1 MKLLP
6 FLSCLVAFL
15 PFAPVV
21 SAVRMIYSNS
31 LNPCQQNSNFTAS
44 LFKVLFTP
52 GNNTLD
58 FKIDGVSSI
67 NGFITADVE
76 LFAYGFSALKETINP
91 CKLKGFDLKGLCPM
105 RTGPIDSKFNI
116 QKLSPDVINKIPTVA
131 YGVPDLDLKMRIY
144 INDTDTGK
152 SIACL
157 EAQLSN
163 GNTVYQKAVGWAVAV
178 IAGLGLVASAVTS
191 GLGHSNTAAHVAAN
205 ALSLFGFFQAQ
216 AMIGMTSVTLPP
228 IVQSWT
234 QNFQW
239 SMGIIRIGFLQRICT
254 WYQRATGG
262 QPSTTLSTLSTT
274 SVQVQKRSL
283 DFVDRVVDRA
293 GAALMK
299 RTNGQDTIAESV
311 KTTIVR
317 GIERVGFR
325 AHIEKTNIFM
335 TGLIFFVFF
344 VACVLGMVALF
355 KGYCE
360 IASRKGW
367 IKGDKFQDFRNGW
380 KIVMRGILYR
390 LTLIG
395 YPQMSILCL
404 WELTVR
410 DSSAEVVLAV
420 FMLIAMNAALG
431 FAAFT
436 VIRLAQKSV
445 EMHKNPAYILYSDP
459 SALNKWG
466 FLYVQYRATA
476 YYCVVPVLVYILI
489 KSMFVGLAQPSQIT
503 QAIALL
509 IIEAALLVGASVMR
523 PWMDKKTNIFNISIC
538 AINFFNVILLLFFTQ
553 VFNQPG
559 LVTGIMGVVFF
570 IVNAVFA
577 LILLILVLI
586 SSVYAIVSKNPDTRY
601 QPMRD
606 DRGSFIKS
614 QTQLT
619 TELDALGATARG
631 ESKMLEDDSSYSG
644 GSFAHRSDSPMHN
657 MPRQQPNS
665 PLDPSVPL
673 FPADGQARN
682 APLPPTYNS
691 HGMAPGGFNRVA
703 NASPVPRS
711 FNTSPFPRGPSANS
725 NPQQYRMA
733 NNSSPWQ
740 RGAGYDH

>member
-21 SAVRMIYSNS
+21 SAVRMITSSS

-44 LFKVLFTP
+44 LFNVLFTP
-52 GNNTLD
+52 ENNTLHVE
-58 FKIDGVSSI
+58 IDGVSSI
-67 NGFITADVE
+67 NGFVTADVE

-105 RTGPIDSKFNI
+105 RTGPIDSNFNI
-116 QKLSPDVINKIPTVA
+116 RSLSQDVIDKIPTVA

-163 GNTVYQKAVGWAVAV
+163 GNTVYQKAVGWVVAV

-239 SMGIIRIGFLQRICT
+239 SMGIIRVGFLQRICT

-283 DFVDRVVDRA
+283 DFVDRA

-299 RTNGQDTIAESV
+299 RTNGQDGIAESV

-325 AHIEKTNIFM
+325 AGIEKTNIFM

-344 VACVLGMVALF
+344 VAITLGLVALF

-367 IKGDKFQDFRNGW
+367 IKGEKFQDFRNGW

-410 DSSAEVVLAV
+410 DSAAEVVLAV
-420 FMLIAMNAALG
+420 FMLVAMNAALG

-538 AINFFNVILLLFFTQ
+538 AVNFFNVILLLFFTQ

-559 LVTGIMGVVFF
+559 LVTGVMGVVFF
-570 IVNAVFA
+570 VVNAVLA

-644 GSFAHRSDSPMHN
+644 NSFAHRSDSPMHN
-657 MPRQQPNS
+657 MPRQQAHS

-673 FPADGQARN
+673 FPADGQGRN
-682 APLPPTYNS
+682 APPPATYNNP
-691 HGMAPGGFNRVA
+691 GMAPGGFNRVA
-703 NASPVPRS
+703 NASPVPRN
-711 FNTSPFPRGPSANS
+711 FNTSPFPRAPSANS